1 MENIMFILGV
11 GVVYPC
17 SLYHI

>member
-1 MENIMFILGV
+1 LFTTLILPQ
-11 GVVYPC
+11 PC